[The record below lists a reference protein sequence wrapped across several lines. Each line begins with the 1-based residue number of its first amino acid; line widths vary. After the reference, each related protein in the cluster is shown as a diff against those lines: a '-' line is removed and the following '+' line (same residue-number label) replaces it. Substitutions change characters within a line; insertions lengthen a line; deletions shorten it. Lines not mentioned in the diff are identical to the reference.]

1 MTQIPAGWYPDPA
14 PQTLPGRQRY
24 WDGAA
29 WTEHV
34 HDPQPVPQPAPP
46 AYPPA
51 YPAPYGQAEYGQGGY
66 PQGGYGQAG
75 YAPMPYGPTAVKQRP
90 TTPDGQPLSGWWR
103 RVLAVV
109 LDGFIQ
115 IPLYLLATI
124 PVLAWQWDEL
134 SGWFSDLSD
143 SIDTDTA
150 RPPTPDIFDA
160 TSAPGLLLVLSILLA
175 TTLYSVVFL
184 RWKQGTPGK
193 LIVGV
198 RVRERERPGPLPWS
212 TITVRVGFVTAL
224 SLFAQVP
231 VIGLLFGLG
240 SLLDYLWPLWDSKN
254 QALHDKVAGTNVVMA
269 QPGQPGQL
277 DQAGQL
283 DQSGQAGQ
291 ATPVTPEAGLPP
303 RW

>member
-14 PQTLPGRQRY
+14 PQTLPGRLRY

-34 HDPQPVPQPAPP
+34 HDPQPVPQPPQPAYPP
-46 AYPPA
+46 SYPPA
-51 YPAPYGQAEYGQGGY
+51 YPSP
-66 PQGGYGQAG
+66 YGQAG
-75 YAPMPYGPTAVKQRP
+75 YGQPDHGHGAYAPVPYGQAAIKQRP

-115 IPLYLLATI
+115 IPLYLLAAI
-124 PVLAWQWDEL
+124 PVLAWQWDEI

-143 SIDTDTA
+143 AIDTDA
-150 RPPTPDIFDA
+150 PRPPTPDVFDA
-160 TSAPGLLLVLSILLA
+160 TSAPGLLLVLSILAA

-231 VIGLLFGLG
+231 VIGLLFGLA
-240 SLLDYLWPLWDSKN
+240 SLLDYLWPLWDGKN
-254 QALHDKVAGTNVVMA
+254 QALHDKVAGTNVVLA
-269 QPGQPGQL
+269 QPAHVGQVDQPGQSGLP
-277 DQAGQL
+277 
-283 DQSGQAGQ
+283 DQS
-291 ATPVTPEAGLPP
+291 THVTPEAGLPR

>member
-14 PQTLPGRQRY
+14 PQTLPGRLRY

-34 HDPQPVPQPAPP
+34 HDPQPIPQPAPPAVP

-51 YPAPYGQAEYGQGGY
+51 YPTADGQAGYGQGGY
-66 PQGGYGQAG
+66 GQGGY
-75 YAPMPYGPTAVKQRP
+75 APTPYGQPAVKQRP

-115 IPLYLLATI
+115 IPLYVLAVI
-124 PVLAWQWDEL
+124 PVLAWQWDDITT
-134 SGWFSDLSD
+134 WFSDLSD
-143 SIDTDTA
+143 AIDADTP
-150 RPPTPDIFDA
+150 RPPTPDVFDA
-160 TSAPGLLLVLSILLA
+160 TSAPGLLLVLSILVA
-175 TTLYSVVFL
+175 TTVYSVVFL

-198 RVRERERPGPLPWS
+198 RVRERERPGRLPWS

-254 QALHDKVAGTNVVMA
+254 QALHDKVAGTNVVLAEPA
-269 QPGQPGQL
+269 QPGHIE
-277 DQAGQL
+277 
-283 DQSGQAGQ
+283 QSGRSVE
-291 ATPVTPEAGLPP
+291 VTPEAGLPP

>member
-14 PQTLPGRQRY
+14 PQTLPGRLRY

-34 HDPQPVPQPAPP
+34 HDPQPIPQPAQPAYPP
-46 AYPPA
+46 SYPPA
-51 YPAPYGQAEYGQGGY
+51 YPAAYGQAGQGAYGQARYGQGGY
-66 PQGGYGQAG
+66 APLPYGQ
-75 YAPMPYGPTAVKQRP
+75 PPTKERP

-109 LDGFIQ
+109 LDTFIQ
-115 IPLYLLATI
+115 IPLYLLAAI
-124 PVLAWQWDEL
+124 PVLAWQWDEI
-134 SGWFSDLSD
+134 SAWFSDLSD
-143 SIDTDTA
+143 AIDTDTA
-150 RPPTPDIFDA
+150 QPPTPDVFDA
-160 TSAPGLLLVLSILLA
+160 TSAPGLLLVLSILVA
-175 TTLYSVVFL
+175 TTVYSVVFL

-198 RVRERERPGPLPWS
+198 RVRERERPGQLPWS

-254 QALHDKVAGTNVVMA
+254 QALHEKVARTNVVMA
-269 QPGQPGQL
+269 QPAQPGQL
-277 DQAGQL
+277 QQPGQST
-283 DQSGQAGQ
+283 QI
-291 ATPVTPEAGLPP
+291 TPEAGLPP

>member
-14 PQTLPGRQRY
+14 PQTLPGRLRY

-34 HDPQPVPQPAPP
+34 HDPQPIPQPATPAAPAYPP
-46 AYPPA
+46 SYPPA
-51 YPAPYGQAEYGQGGY
+51 YPDAYGQPSAGQGGHVYGQG
-66 PQGGYGQAG
+66 G
-75 YAPMPYGPTAVKQRP
+75 YAPMPYGQPATKQRP

-109 LDGFIQ
+109 LDTIIQ
-115 IPLYLLATI
+115 IPLYFLAAI
-124 PVLAWQWDEL
+124 PVLTWQWDEL
-134 SGWFSDLSD
+134 SAWFSDLSD
-143 SIDTDTA
+143 AIDTDTA
-150 RPPTPDIFDA
+150 QPPAPDLFDA
-160 TSAPGLLLVLSILLA
+160 TSAPGLLLVLSILVA
-175 TTLYSVVFL
+175 TTVYSVVFL

-198 RVRERERPGPLPWS
+198 RVRERERPGRLPWS

-231 VIGLLFGLG
+231 VIGLLFGLA

-254 QALHDKVAGTNVVMA
+254 QALHDKVAGTNVVLA

-277 DQAGQL
+277 DQR
-283 DQSGQAGQ
+283 DQSGQSIEI
-291 ATPVTPEAGLPP
+291 TPEAGLPP